1 MSFGEPHESLL
12 FEGPIGRM
20 RPEDVLQFVAQAGG
34 AVRVAF
40 DHEDRALGDAHGV
53 DLLVDEGRL
62 VGLGP
67 RGKGLRLGDLAV
79 ARGLIDRAQVESLA
93 AGDAPG
99 TGPRLGERLVALGH
113 VDAETVE
120 DLLWER
126 HARVVWA
133 LLAWERGHF
142 TVTSDASDGAV
153 PGGVVPGVVPVEP
166 PLPLSALLLDG
177 LQRAESSLN
186 LAEPGA
192 TP

>member
-1 MSFGEPHESLL
+1 VSFGEAHESLL

-40 DHEDRALGDAHGV
+40 DHEDRALGDNVGV

-79 ARGLIDRAQVESLA
+79 ARGLVERAQIEALA

-142 TVTSDASDGAV
+142 TVTSGASDD
-153 PGGVVPGVVPVEP
+153 PEGVIPVEP

-186 LAEPGA
+186 IAEPGA
-192 TP
+192 SS

>member
-1 MSFGEPHESLL
+1 MSFGEPQESLL

-40 DHEDRALGDAHGV
+40 DHEDRALGDTHGV
-53 DLLVDEGRL
+53 DLVVDEGRL

-79 ARGLIDRAQVESLA
+79 ARGLVERAQLESLA

-113 VDAETVE
+113 LDAETVE

-142 TVTSDASDGAV
+142 TVT
-153 PGGVVPGVVPVEP
+153 GGTPSGSEDGVVPVEP

-186 LAEPGA
+186 IAEPGS
-192 TP
+192 TS